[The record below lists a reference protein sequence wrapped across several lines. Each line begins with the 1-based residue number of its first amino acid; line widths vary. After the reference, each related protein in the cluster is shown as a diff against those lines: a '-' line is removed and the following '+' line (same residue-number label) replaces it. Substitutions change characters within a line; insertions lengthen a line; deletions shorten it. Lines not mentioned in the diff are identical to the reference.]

1 MNNKNYDVQYLAE
14 KDIPD
19 SVNNVDVALSPTST
33 RPVQNRVIY
42 NEFLEQETRIANNEA
57 RIQENKLDIK
67 TNKQSIAEVKS
78 QIGVGIATLVNGK
91 VPTSQ
96 LPDVLLGQVAYSGT
110 IDQVLSNIP
119 YVNGRAIP
127 TTNQIVGGG
136 LSASAYFI
144 PAMGSYVISNV
155 DKFTF
160 DGLTLEKGDWLIW
173 NGNEYGWGKVDNTD
187 AVVSVAGM
195 VGSITR
201 EQLLT
206 ALNVY
211 TKSEIDGIVTDSV
224 VQAVNEVKSQSY

>member
-19 SVNNVDVALSPTST
+19 NVNNVDVALSPTST

-42 NEFLEQETRIANNEA
+42 NEFLEQETRIANNESA
-57 RIQENKLDIK
+57 IDTNKLDIK

-78 QIGVGIATLVNGK
+78 QVGVGIATLVNGK

-119 YVNGRAIP
+119 YVNGKAIP
-127 TTNQIVGGG
+127 TTAQIVGGG

-144 PAMGSYVISNV
+144 PSMGSYVISNV

-160 DGLTLEKGDWLIW
+160 DRLTLEKGDWLIW
-173 NGNEYGWGKVDNTD
+173 NGNDYGWGKVDNTD

-211 TKSEIDGIVTDSV
+211 TKAEIDGIVTDSV
-224 VQAVNEVKSQSY
+224 VQAVNAVKSQSY

>member
-42 NEFLEQETRIANNEA
+42 NEFLEQETRIANNES

-67 TNKQSIAEVKS
+67 TNKQSINEVKA
-78 QIGVGIATLVNGK
+78 QFGVGIATLVNGK

-110 IDQVLSNIP
+110 ISQVLSNIP
-119 YVNGRAIP
+119 YVNGKAIP
-127 TTNQIVGGG
+127 TTAQIVSGG

-173 NGNEYGWGKVDNTD
+173 NGNDYGWGKVDNTD
-187 AVVSVAGM
+187 AVSSVAGM

-224 VQAVNEVKSQSY
+224 VQAVNAVKSQSY